1 MTRHATKRA
10 EHFFKAVRIFKNRFL
25 VLIFIFVGWKKVL
38 TGHLTIAAAE
48 AVVIAVA
55 VVVVVVV
62 AVAAK
67 ELHNLIARRLL
78 GLMTAIKSNPSSL
91 DFLGH
96 N

>member
-1 MTRHATKRA
+1 M
-10 EHFFKAVRIFKNRFL
+10 
-25 VLIFIFVGWKKVL
+25 
-38 TGHLTIAAAE
+38 TIAAAE
-48 AVVIAVA
+48 AAVIAVA

>member
-38 TGHLTIAAAE
+38 TGHLTITL